1 MNGNKENKENQ
12 ENQSVKLTV
21 TFKRLMEYIKPQS
34 KLIYAIILC
43 IIGTTIGILFATRM
57 IGIIIDNYIIEF
69 DSSGLFS
76 ACLIM
81 LIIYIITSVL
91 TWYQEYWL
99 LILAQNTVSDI
110 RKDIFAKFQKLPL
123 SYFDKTTLGE
133 LMSRVTNDVDNISNA
148 INMSLSQIF
157 QSVLTLST
165 TLIMMIYLNI
175 TLTITTLISIPL
187 VLIITKI
194 ITSKSKKLFKEKQE
208 KLGMLNGHIEE
219 VISGQKVVKT
229 FSRETEIIEEFS
241 KYNEKLMKVG
251 IPAEIY
257 AVIINPLVNSIT
269 NISYVLVVTV
279 GTLMIINDVDGVTI
293 GLISNFVLYARQ
305 YTKPI
310 NELTSQV
317 NALMSA
323 FAGCERVFEVLDAK
337 EEIADGENDI
347 EIDDIK
353 NGIVFENVNFSYD
366 KKVEVLKDI
375 NLDVKKGETIALVGT
390 TGAGKS
396 TIIQLLNR
404 FYDIDSGEIKI
415 DGKNISKIKR
425 RNLRSKISIVLQD
438 TYLFTGTVK
447 ENIRYSR
454 LDATDE
460 EIEEAVKLANAYDFI
475 NKLPLKMDFSL
486 SDGGSNI
493 SQGQRQMIAIARAI
507 LANPSILILDEATSN
522 VDTKTEKKIQEGM
535 KNLMKGRT
543 NFVIA
548 HRLSTIRDAD
558 LIAVVND
565 GKIMEKGNHNQ
576 LMAKKGYYFKMYTNQ
591 IGGAV

>member
-1 MNGNKENKENQ
+1 MN
-12 ENQSVKLTV
+12 VKLST

-34 KLIYAIILC
+34 KLIFGIISC
-43 IIGTTIGILFATRM
+43 IIGTTVGILIATRM
-57 IGIIIDNYIIEF
+57 IGILIDEYILKF
-69 DSSGLFS
+69 DINGLFIGCS
-76 ACLIM
+76 IM
-81 LIIYIITSVL
+81 MVIYIITSIL
-91 TWYQEYWL
+91 TWLQEYWL
-99 LILAQNTVSDI
+99 LLLAQNTVTNI
-110 RKDIFAKFQKLPL
+110 RKDIFEKFQKLPL

-148 INMSLSQIF
+148 INTSLSQIF
-157 QSVLTLST
+157 SSVLTLST

-175 TLTITTLISIPL
+175 TLTLTTLISIPL

-194 ITSKSKKLFKEKQE
+194 ITSKSKKLFKDKQE
-208 KLGMLNGHIEE
+208 KMGMLNGHIEE

-241 KYNEKLMKVG
+241 DYNQKLMKAG

-257 AVIINPLVNSIT
+257 ASIIYPLVNSVT
-269 NISYVLVVTV
+269 NISYVMVVTV
-279 GTLMIINDVDGVTI
+279 GTVMILDGVDGVTV

-310 NELTSQV
+310 NELASQI

-323 FAGCERVFEVLDAK
+323 FAGCERVFEVLDAD
-337 EEIADGENDI
+337 EEVADSKNDI
-347 EIDDIK
+347 EIDDVNK
-353 NGIVFENVNFSYD
+353 GIVFENVNFSYD
-366 KKVEVLKDI
+366 KKVQVLQDI
-375 NLDVKKGETIALVGT
+375 NLDIKKGETIALVGA

-404 FYDIDSGEIKI
+404 FYDIDSGEIKV
-415 DGKNISKIKR
+415 DGQNINDIRR

-438 TYLFTGTVK
+438 TYLFSGTIK
-447 ENIRYSR
+447 ENILYGR
-454 LDATDE
+454 LDATDK

-475 NKLPLKMDFSL
+475 NKLPLKMDFML
-486 SDGGSNI
+486 IDGGTNL
-493 SQGQRQMIAIARAI
+493 SQGQRQMLAIARAI

-565 GKIMEKGNHNQ
+565 GKIMESGNHNQ
-576 LMAKKGYYFKMYTNQ
+576 LMAEKGYYFKMYTNQ